1 MTSSPLGLHRVCELE
16 PGVPRSAAAVLPQ
29 AAWRLDPDPR
39 ITPDEVRVRLQR
51 LNLDAASF
59 RQIRES
65 TGGAPDAMRAA
76 VLGVITR
83 RGKMHNPVTGS
94 GGMLT
99 GVVAEAG
106 PQSPLGLRAGMRIA
120 TLVSLSLTPLAIT
133 DGLARWDGQSE
144 QVPCEGHA
152 ILFARSIAVPLPD
165 DLPAE
170 LALAVFDV
178 CGAPALTQRVVSAY
192 RDGRGFGPAAHG
204 SPVQHGSPAQPL
216 PITARSVTPEPN
228 GPRSAPVVAILGAAG
243 KSGSLSAAAARA
255 AGAAAIIGVVPSD
268 ADAAILR
275 ESGLADAIALA
286 DARDPVALADAVAG
300 AGGPADVTVVCVD
313 VPGCEGGA
321 ILATAPGGTVI
332 FFSMATSFSAAALGA
347 EGMAADVTMLIGNG
361 YTPGHAELAL
371 DLIRRHEPLR
381 ALFERRVF
389 HQRADFVAHIAE
401 NAAHSGGPGR
411 GGPESGAGPRGPA
424 AAGRMR
430 GRRECGSRRG
440 G

>member
-1 MTSSPLGLHRVCELE
+1 MIGTAGKDDGMTSSPLGLHRVCEPE
-16 PGVPRSAAAVLPQ
+16 PGVPRGATAVLPQ

-39 ITPDEVRVRLQR
+39 IRPDEVRVRVER

-65 TGGAPDAMRAA
+65 TGGTPDAMRAA

-106 PQSPLGLRAGMRIA
+106 PRSPLGLRPGMRIA
-120 TLVSLSLTPLAIT
+120 TLVSLSLTPLAII
-133 DGLARWDGQSE
+133 DGLARWDGRSE
-144 QVPCEGHA
+144 QIPCEGHA

-165 DLPAE
+165 DLQAE

-178 CGAPALTQRVVSAY
+178 CGAPALTRRVVRAY
-192 RDGRGFGPAAHG
+192 REGRAPGAAGEPGTAGQPGPGETLAAG
-204 SPVQHGSPAQPL
+204 
-216 PITARSVTPEPN
+216 REN
-228 GPRSAPVVAILGAAG
+228 GRPGPVVAILGAAG

-255 AGAAAIIGVVPSD
+255 AGAAAVIGVVPSD
-268 ADAAILR
+268 AEAAILD
-275 ESGLADAIALA
+275 ESGLTDAIVLA
-286 DARDPVALADAVAG
+286 DARDPVALAEAVAG

-371 DLIRRHEPLR
+371 NLIRTNDAVR

-389 HQRADFVAHIAE
+389 HDRRRFSAHTAE
-401 NAAHSGGPGR
+401 NRRRTGAGAVA
-411 GGPESGAGPRGPA
+411 ESGAGAEEA
-424 AAGRMR
+424 AVAG
-430 GRRECGSRRG
+430 GTQALTGKEA
-440 G
+440 